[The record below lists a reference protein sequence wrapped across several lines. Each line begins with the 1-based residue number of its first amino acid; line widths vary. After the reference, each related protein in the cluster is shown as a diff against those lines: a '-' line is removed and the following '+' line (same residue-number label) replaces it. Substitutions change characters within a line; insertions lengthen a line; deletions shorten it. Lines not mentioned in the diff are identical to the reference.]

1 MKRLLTLLCVI
12 ATGSGCAGTFG
23 SGAPAGRSERITDSS
38 RITATTIIPDE
49 PENRAVVQHLALAEE
64 IYAKTLDALR
74 DRRNTLRERRRALTL
89 GGYATFAATTL
100 VIGAAAISKSN
111 DDQMAS
117 SSSLRTA
124 GYGALGGLGVGTT
137 LEVVNLM
144 QEDPS
149 NVEAKIRYLQ
159 SSYDNMIDRLRV
171 VFEDQDERPTG
182 EGAAAAAAAKATS
195 RSVTAQASPI
205 IEAFI
210 NDALQI
216 NVKG

>member
-1 MKRLLTLLCVI
+1 MTRLGAMACVLVI
-12 ATGSGCAGTFG
+12 AGGGCAGTFG
-23 SGAPAGRSERITDSS
+23 GGGPVGRSERITDSS
-38 RITATTIIPDE
+38 RVTASTIVPDD
-49 PENRAVVQHLALAEE
+49 PANRAVVEHLALAEE
-64 IYAKTLDALR
+64 IYSKTLEALR

-111 DDQMAS
+111 DDTMAT

-149 NVEAKIRYLQ
+149 AVEAKIRYLQ
-159 SSYDNMIDRLRV
+159 SSYDNMLDRLRV
-171 VFEDQDERPTG
+171 LFEEDDTRPAG
-182 EGAAAAAAAKATS
+182 ENAPAPKGGNKAIA
-195 RSVTAQASPI
+195 AQASPI

>member
-1 MKRLLTLLCVI
+1 M
-12 ATGSGCAGTFG
+12 AT
-23 SGAPAGRSERITDSS
+23 
-38 RITATTIIPDE
+38 
-49 PENRAVVQHLALAEE
+49 
-64 IYAKTLDALR
+64 
-74 DRRNTLRERRRALTL
+74 
-89 GGYATFAATTL
+89 
-100 VIGAAAISKSN
+100 
-111 DDQMAS
+111 

-159 SSYDNMIDRLRV
+159 SSYDNMIDRLR
-171 VFEDQDERPTG
+171 ELSEERSDVAADGPPTKPRPL
-182 EGAAAAAAAKATS
+182 A
-195 RSVTAQASPI
+195 AQASPI

>member
-1 MKRLLTLLCVI
+1 MSRLTILASILVI
-12 ATGSGCAGTFG
+12 SSGCAGTFG
-23 SGAPAGRSERITDSS
+23 GSGTVGRSERITDSS
-38 RITATTIIPDE
+38 RITATTIIPSD
-49 PENRAVVQHLALAEE
+49 PANHAVVEHLALAEE
-64 IYAKTLDALR
+64 IYSKTLDALR
-74 DRRNTLRERRRALTL
+74 GRRNSLRERRRALTL

-100 VIGAAAISKSN
+100 VIGAAAISKANN
-111 DDQMAS
+111 DEMATS
-117 SSSLRTA
+117 TSLRTA

-159 SSYDNMIDRLRV
+159 SSYDNMIDRLR
-171 VFEDQDERPTG
+171 ELLDERG
-182 EGAAAAAAAKATS
+182 EVSVEGTPATKP
-195 RSVTAQASPI
+195 RSLSAQASPI

>member
-1 MKRLLTLLCVI
+1 MSRLSILASVLVI
-12 ATGSGCAGTFG
+12 SSGCAGTFG
-23 SGAPAGRSERITDSS
+23 GGGPVGRSERITDSS
-38 RITATTIIPDE
+38 RITATTIVPSD
-49 PENRAVVQHLALAEE
+49 PANHAVVEHLALAEE
-64 IYAKTLDALR
+64 IYSKTLDALR
-74 DRRNTLRERRRALTL
+74 GRRNSLRERRRALTL

-111 DDQMAS
+111 DDTMAS
-117 SSSLRTA
+117 SASLRTA

-159 SSYDNMIDRLRV
+159 SSYDNMIDRLR
-171 VFEDQDERPTG
+171 ELLDERADTG
-182 EGAAAAAAAKATS
+182 TDGATKP
-195 RSVTAQASPI
+195 RSLNAQASPI

>member
-1 MKRLLTLLCVI
+1 MRRLSVLASVLVL
-12 ATGSGCAGTFG
+12 GGGCAGTFG
-23 SGAPAGRSERITDSS
+23 GGATVGRSERITDSS
-38 RITATTIIPDE
+38 RITANTIVPND
-49 PENRAVVQHLALAEE
+49 PANHAVVEHLALAEE
-64 IYAKTLDALR
+64 IYSKTLEALR
-74 DRRNTLRERRRALTL
+74 ARRNSLRERRRALTL

-100 VIGAAAISKSN
+100 VIGAAAISRSN
-111 DDQMAS
+111 DDTMMTSQ
-117 SSSLRTA
+117 SLRTA

-159 SSYDNMIDRLRV
+159 SSYDNMIDRLRELSV
-171 VFEDQDERPTG
+171 DHDEAVA
-182 EGAAAAAAAKATS
+182 EGAKPANRPIAP
-195 RSVTAQASPI
+195 QASPI

>member
-1 MKRLLTLLCVI
+1 MRGLSFFACVLVI
-12 ATGSGCAGTFG
+12 GGGCAGTFG
-23 SGAPAGRSERITDSS
+23 GGAPVGRSERITDSS
-38 RITATTIIPDE
+38 RVTATTIVPDD
-49 PENRAVVQHLALAEE
+49 PANRAVVQHLALAEE
-64 IYAKTLDALR
+64 IYSKTLEELR
-74 DRRNTLRERRRALTL
+74 SRRNSLRERRRALTL

-100 VIGAAAISKSN
+100 VIGAAAIGKSS
-111 DDQMAS
+111 DDTMTSQT
-117 SSSLRTA
+117 SLRTA

-159 SSYDNMIDRLRV
+159 SSYDNMIDRLHEL
-171 VFEDQDERPTG
+171 FDERDDQPTG
-182 EGAAAAAAAKATS
+182 EGTPAARAAA
-195 RSVTAQASPI
+195 RSVGTQASPI

-210 NDALQI
+210 TDALQI

>member
-1 MKRLLTLLCVI
+1 MKRLMIL
-12 ATGSGCAGTFG
+12 ATVLGGCAGTFG
-23 SGAPAGRSERITDSS
+23 AGAPATRSERITDSS
-38 RITATTIIPDE
+38 RVTATTIIPDE

-64 IYAKTLDALR
+64 IYSKTLDALR

-100 VIGAAAISKSN
+100 VIGAAAISKSSN
-111 DDQMAS
+111 DQMAS
-117 SSSLRTA
+117 AGNLRTA
-124 GYGALGGLGVGTT
+124 GYGALSGLGVGTT

-171 VFEDQDERPTG
+171 IYEDRDDGHPAP
-182 EGAAAAAAAKATS
+182 EGTPAAKATE

>member
-1 MKRLLTLLCVI
+1 MKRLTLVTCCLF
-12 ATGSGCAGTFG
+12 AFTGCAGTFG
-23 SGAPAGRSERITDSS
+23 GGAPVSRTERITDGS
-38 RITATTIIPDE
+38 RVTASTIVPDD
-49 PENRAVVQHLALAEE
+49 PANRAVVEHLALAEE
-64 IYAKTLDALR
+64 IYSKTLEELR
-74 DRRNTLRERRRALTL
+74 DRRNTLRSRRRALTL

-111 DDQMAS
+111 DTTEMPANG
-117 SSSLRTA
+117 LRTA

-171 VFEDQDERPTG
+171 LYEDRDDEHPAP
-182 EGAAAAAAAKATS
+182 EGSPAAKSVA

>member
-1 MKRLLTLLCVI
+1 MRLVKFACVL
-12 ATGSGCAGTFG
+12 ALGGGCAGTFG
-23 SGAPAGRSERITDSS
+23 GGGPVTRSERITDSS
-38 RITATTIIPDE
+38 RITATTIVPSD
-49 PENRAVVQHLALAEE
+49 PANHAVVEHLALAEE
-64 IYAKTLDALR
+64 IYSKTLDALR
-74 DRRNTLRERRRALTL
+74 GRRNSLRERRRALTL

-100 VIGAAAISKSN
+100 VIGAAAISRSN
-111 DDQMAS
+111 DDSMMTAQ
-117 SSSLRTA
+117 SLRTA

-159 SSYDNMIDRLRV
+159 SSYDNMIDRLRELTV
-171 VFEDQDERPTG
+171 QSEAPA
-182 EGAAAAAAAKATS
+182 EGAPGTKPS
-195 RSVTAQASPI
+195 GRSLAAQASPI